1 MSAVRTADVIVVGGG
16 ANGTSTAFHLARL
29 GIKNIVLLE
38 RRQIAA
44 GATGK
49 SGSLVR
55 MHYTNDVESRLALE
69 SLKVFQDFEN
79 VVGGDCG
86 WSPVGFVQLVKHE
99 HRDALRRN
107 VARQQKLGIDT
118 RVIDDDEL
126 RSLLPGV
133 VIDDVGGAA
142 YEASSGFADPNATA
156 FGFAAA
162 AQRLGVTVETG
173 HAVTRVLVENGRVA
187 GVETERERI
196 MAPTVVLVPGAWS
209 NPLLRP
215 LGLDLPLTPFRI
227 QISIFRWPP
236 AWTHRH
242 PVVIDAVHH
251 SWMRPE
257 GVHSTLIGVELGRGG
272 ADPETYDEGVDP
284 QFVRDART
292 TLAARLPAFAD
303 ATMRGGWAGMI
314 MMSDD
319 GRPII
324 DQFPS
329 VPGLYGMLGD
339 SGTSFKTSPAIG
351 RCLAE
356 WIAYGAPKL
365 VELTSFRST
374 RFAEGKPWLDDDHYG
389 RERLTI
395 SR

>member
-1 MSAVRTADVIVVGGG
+1 MSAVRTADVVVVGGG
-16 ANGTSTAFHLARL
+16 ANGTSTAFHLAKL
-29 GIKNIVLLE
+29 GVKNVVLLE

-69 SLKVFQDFEN
+69 SLKVFQDFRN

-126 RSLLPGV
+126 RRLLPGI

-162 AQRLGVTVETG
+162 AQRLGASIETG
-173 HAVTRVLVENGRVA
+173 TQVTRVLVEHGRVA

-196 MAPTVVLVPGAWS
+196 MAPVVVLVPGAWS
-209 NPLLRP
+209 HALLRP

-236 AWTHRH
+236 AWTERH

-257 GVHSTLIGVELGRGG
+257 GVNSTLIGVELGRSG

-284 QFVRDART
+284 QFVRDARE

-324 DQFPS
+324 DQFAAI
-329 VPGLYGMLGD
+329 PGLYGMLGD

-356 WIAYGAPKL
+356 WIAHGKPQL
-365 VELTSFRST
+365 LDLTPFRAT
-374 RFAEGKPWLDDDHYG
+374 RFAEGKPWVDEDHYG